1 MSCLDKNLYAAH
13 PVALLADDY
22 GKLMCYM
29 GEAAFNGMARFYVG
43 CNPSSQPNVR
53 WYARHLPDFLSSVPP
68 YAGMPE
74 LAELALLERSL
85 NDAGDAADAPAVTFA
100 GLAALAPE
108 QVGAA
113 ILDIHPSV
121 RRFRVRTNATG
132 LWSCLKCGE
141 IPPKPSRLVAPQEI
155 LVWRQDGTSRF
166 RLLGGEEAFAF
177 DAAAEGVP
185 FGGIVETIAAG
196 DDPDTAPRR
205 AAAYLRGWIEAQAVS
220 RIRFADSAV
229 SK

>member
-1 MSCLDKNLYAAH
+1 
-13 PVALLADDY
+13 
-22 GKLMCYM
+22 M
-29 GEAAFNGMARFYVG
+29 GEAAFNGMARSYVG

-53 WYARHLPDFLSSVPP
+53 WYARHLPDFLSSVSP

-155 LVWRQDGTSRF
+155 LVWRHDGTSRF

-177 DAAAEGVP
+177 DAAAEG
-185 FGGIVETIAAG
+185 
-196 DDPDTAPRR
+196 
-205 AAAYLRGWIEAQAVS
+205 
-220 RIRFADSAV
+220 IRSAV
-229 SK
+229 SSKRSRPGRSRHRASARRRLPARLDRSPGRFAHPVCRFRRIEIIEIDPLIW